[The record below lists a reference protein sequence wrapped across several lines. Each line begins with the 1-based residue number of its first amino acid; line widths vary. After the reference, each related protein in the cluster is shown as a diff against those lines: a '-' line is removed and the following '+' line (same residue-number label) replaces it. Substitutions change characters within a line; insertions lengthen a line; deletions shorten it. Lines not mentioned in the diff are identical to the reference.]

1 MNINLEGTAFPDDID
16 FSEEYFDA
24 DIEYGEDKNPR
35 LGRILLRI
43 VEKQIDDKEPGFV
56 EKAYVA
62 LQKKGYVRKLAKV
75 KLCTALANVIFEVL
89 KYNKPYKEE
98 RYRDSIEEVV
108 RERFNEKS
116 VLDIETGREH
126 TIAKRL
132 EEFDELVMDEKDPG
146 AAAVFFMELWPM
158 LKQFIENNYT
168 RETKDSLE
176 RFSPQ
181 QIDERTDYRMNL
193 YISVMGSV
201 MAFLNAK
208 RYEDGIRVMGEI
220 LDTFAW
226 LPGEDSPFRRGIG
239 ECLEES
245 GKKEE
250 ADNWFHSWLTESPKD
265 PDCANYY
272 GKILMD
278 RGEMEKAGQLLQECM
293 PEGRPAVE
301 RYINLYTC
309 AEEFYRSIGE
319 EREEKKFAALL
330 KKITRGNYRVVGG
343 LGYGGGGG
351 FGGQRSL
358 GSGAAKAAVK
368 IYPNDPCP
376 CGSGKKYKKC
386 CGKNK

>member
-43 VEKQIDDKEPGFV
+43 VEKQIDDKEPDFV

-146 AAAVFFMELWPM
+146 AAAAFFMELWPM

-168 RETKDSLE
+168 RETKDGLE

-193 YISVMGSV
+193 YNSVMDSD

-226 LPGEDSPFRRGIG
+226 LPGEDSPFRGGIG